1 MSKVIYFPD
10 SMKTRIVL
18 VDDHQMFREGIA
30 ALLALRTD
38 FELVGSAGN
47 GKDALALVGN
57 LVADIV
63 IMDVG
68 MPEMNGIETV
78 RQMKGLFPGIRILA
92 LSAHHEHHIII
103 DMLRAGATGYILK
116 ESSFDE
122 LVSAIHSLMQNRIFI
137 SPVLSASLVMEYVQ
151 NSAAQTG
158 SAYSILT
165 NRELEILQAVAE
177 GKSTKEIALE
187 LSISTK
193 TVETHRQQLM
203 DKLDMHSI
211 AELTKYAI
219 REEITP
225 V

>member
-1 MSKVIYFPD
+1 
-10 SMKTRIVL
+10 MKTRIVL

-30 ALLALRTD
+30 ALLGSRSD

-47 GKDALALVGN
+47 GKAALALVGN

-78 RQMKGLFPGIRILA
+78 RQMKAAFPDICILA

-103 DMLRAGATGYILK
+103 DMLRAGASGYVLK
-116 ESSFDE
+116 DSSFDE
-122 LVSAIHSLMQNRIFI
+122 LISAIHSLMQNRSFI
-137 SPVLSASLVMEYVQ
+137 SPVLSASLVMEYAQ
-151 NSAAQTG
+151 NSATKTG

-165 NRELEILQAVAE
+165 SRELEILQAVAE
-177 GKSTKEIALE
+177 GKSTKEIALA
-187 LSISTK
+187 LSISVK

-203 DKLDMHSI
+203 DKLDLHSI

>member
-1 MSKVIYFPD
+1 
-10 SMKTRIVL
+10 
-18 VDDHQMFREGIA
+18 MFREGIA
-30 ALLALRTD
+30 ALFGSRTD

-47 GKDALALVGN
+47 GKDALALVRN
-57 LVADIV
+57 LAADIV
-63 IMDVG
+63 VMDVG

-78 RQMKGLFPGIRILA
+78 RQMKGSFPEIRILA

-103 DMLRAGATGYILK
+103 DMLRAGATGYVLK

-122 LVSAIHSLMQNRIFI
+122 LIDAIQSLMQNRIFI
-137 SPVLSASLVMEYVQ
+137 SPVLSASLVMEYAR
-151 NSAAQTG
+151 NSAAKTG

-165 NRELEILQAVAE
+165 SRELETLQAVAE
-177 GKSTKEIALE
+177 GKSTKEIALA
-187 LSISTK
+187 LSISVK

-225 V
+225 I

>member
-1 MSKVIYFPD
+1 
-10 SMKTRIVL
+10 MKTRIVL

>member
-1 MSKVIYFPD
+1 
-10 SMKTRIVL
+10 MKTRIVL

-30 ALLALRTD
+30 ALFGSYTD

-47 GKDALALVGN
+47 GKDALALVGS
-57 LVADIV
+57 LAADIV

-78 RQMKGLFPGIRILA
+78 RQMKGSFPGIRILA

-103 DMLRAGATGYILK
+103 DMLRAGATGYVLK

-122 LVSAIHSLMQNRIFI
+122 LIGAIHLLMQNRIFI
-137 SPVLSASLVMEYVQ
+137 SPALSASLVMEYAR
-151 NSAAQTG
+151 NSATKTG

-165 NRELEILQAVAE
+165 SRELEILQAVAE
-177 GKSTKEIALE
+177 GKSTKEIALD
-187 LSISTK
+187 LSISVK

>member
-1 MSKVIYFPD
+1 
-10 SMKTRIVL
+10 MKTRIVL
-18 VDDHQMFREGIA
+18 VDDHQMFREGLS
-30 ALLALRTD
+30 ALIGSRT
-38 FELVGSAGN
+38 ELEIVGSAAN
-47 GKDALALVGN
+47 GKDALSLVGD
-57 LVADIV
+57 LSPDIV

-78 RQMKGLFPGIRILA
+78 RQMKRLFPDIQVLA
-92 LSAHHEHHIII
+92 LSAHHEHHIIL
-103 DMLRAGATGYILK
+103 DMLRAGATGYVLK

-122 LVSAIHSLMQNRIFI
+122 LVAAIHSLMQNRIFI
-137 SPVLSASLVMEYVQ
+137 SSLVSSSLIMEFAH
-151 NSAAQTG
+151 NSAMITG
-158 SAYSILT
+158 SAYSLLT
-165 NRELEILQAVAE
+165 SRELEILQAVAE
-177 GKSTKEIALE
+177 GKSTKEIAQT
-187 LSISTK
+187 LSISVK

>member
-1 MSKVIYFPD
+1 
-10 SMKTRIVL
+10 MKTRIVL

-30 ALLALRTD
+30 ALLGSHTD

-47 GKDALALVGN
+47 GKDALALVGS
-57 LVADIV
+57 LVVDIV
-63 IMDVG
+63 IIDVG

-78 RQMKGLFPGIRILA
+78 RQMKGSFPCLRILA

-103 DMLRAGATGYILK
+103 DMLRAGATGYVLK
-116 ESSFDE
+116 DSSFDE
-122 LVSAIHSLMQNRIFI
+122 LVAAIHSLMQNRIFI
-137 SPVLSASLVMEYVQ
+137 SSLVSASLVMEFVK
-151 NSAAQTG
+151 NSAEKTG

-165 NRELEILQAVAE
+165 SRELEILQAVAE
-177 GKSTKEIALE
+177 GKSTKEIAIE
-187 LSISTK
+187 LSISVK